1 MGYLTW
7 THADSGTNG
16 DPAFNFTITTGDGLQ
31 SANGAKTQLGANPP
45 TARFV
50 AWTILPNA
58 PYASVNV
65 TSAYRQISCALPEL
79 RPSK

>member
-1 MGYLTW
+1 MGCNL
-7 THADSGTNG
+7 
-16 DPAFNFTITTGDGLQ
+16 
-31 SANGAKTQLGANPP
+31 ANGAKIQLGTNPS
-45 TARFV
+45 TAQFV
-50 AWTILPNA
+50 TWTILPNA